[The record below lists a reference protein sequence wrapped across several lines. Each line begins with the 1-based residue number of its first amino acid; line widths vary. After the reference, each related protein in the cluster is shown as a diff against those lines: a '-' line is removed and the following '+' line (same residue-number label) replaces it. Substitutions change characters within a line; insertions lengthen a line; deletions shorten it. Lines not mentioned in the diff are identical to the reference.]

1 MRRVSSLWIV
11 ASIAAAC
18 TATAG
23 LAGCHHEVT
32 AQDAMDTAS
41 DVGSAA
47 VRTYM
52 DGVDAVIDFG
62 TDLSAAL
69 KDGDLSAIKSVGATR
84 VVVRDAAS
92 GEEFATVTD
101 QDAIGT
107 AFKAFSSGW
116 GVAPKLEIEGLTPE
130 YQLELWQK
138 ETVKLGKAKD
148 RVAEVQVAT
157 ITTYAGSDVIT
168 VSLGKGKALKGV
180 LSVNLTAPD
189 AASVDALRALAG

>member
-1 MRRVSSLWIV
+1 MRRVSSLWVIASV
-11 ASIAAAC
+11 AVAC
-18 TATAG
+18 AATAG
-23 LAGCHHEVT
+23 LTGCHHEVT
-32 AQDAMDTAS
+32 ARDAMDTAS

-62 TDLSAAL
+62 TDLSTAL
-69 KDGDLSAIKSVGATR
+69 KDGDLSAIKSIGATR
-84 VVVRDAAS
+84 VVARDAAS
-92 GEEFATVTD
+92 GEELATVTD
-101 QDAIGT
+101 RDAIDT

-116 GVAPKLEIEGLTPE
+116 GVAPKLEVKDLAPE

-168 VSLGKGKALKGV
+168 VGLGKGEALKGV